1 MKTARDL
8 MTTPAECLAP
18 DETLVTAARMLSKYD
33 VGSMP
38 VVDGDTLV
46 GVVTDRD
53 IVINAVAKGLDPQE
67 TPVTQ
72 IATSNVVT
80 VEASANATEVAAL
93 MAEHQVRRL
102 PVVDG
107 GKVVGMVAQAD
118 VARDLDEGT
127 TGEVVEEISQ
137 S

>member
-1 MKTARDL
+1 MKTAKDL
-8 MTTPAECLAP
+8 MTSPAECLAP
-18 DETLVTAARMLSKYD
+18 DETILTAARMLSKYD

-38 VVDGDTLV
+38 IVDGDDLV
-46 GVVTDRD
+46 GVVTDLD
-53 IVINAVAKGLDPQE
+53 IVINAVAKGLDPKE
-67 TPVTQ
+67 TPIST
-72 IATSNVVT
+72 IASTNVVT
-80 VEASANATEVAAL
+80 VEASAPASEVASL

-118 VARDLDEGT
+118 VARDLDDGT

-137 S
+137 A

>member
-1 MKTARDL
+1 METAKDL
-8 MTTPAECLAP
+8 MTSPAECLAP

-38 VVDGDTLV
+38 ILDGDTLV

-53 IVINAVAKGLDPQE
+53 IVVEAIAKGLDPKD
-67 TPVTQ
+67 TPVSA
-72 IATSNVVT
+72 IASTNVVT
-80 VEASANATEVAAL
+80 IEASAPAEEVAAL
-93 MAEHQVRRL
+93 MAKHQVRRL

-107 GKVVGMVAQAD
+107 GQVVGVVAQAD
-118 VARDLDEGT
+118 VARELDEGP

-137 S
+137 

>member
-1 MKTARDL
+1 MKTAKDL
-8 MTTPAECLAP
+8 MTSPAECLAP

-38 VVDGDTLV
+38 ILDGDTLV

-53 IVINAVAKGLDPQE
+53 IVVEAIAKGLDPKD
-67 TPVTQ
+67 TPVSA
-72 IATSNVVT
+72 IASTNVVT
-80 VEASANATEVAAL
+80 IEASAPVEEVAAL

-107 GKVVGMVAQAD
+107 GKVVGVVAQAD
-118 VARDLDEGT
+118 VARELDEGT

-137 S
+137 

>member
-1 MKTARDL
+1 MKTAKDL
-8 MTTPAECLAP
+8 MTSPAECLAP
-18 DETLVTAARMLSKYD
+18 DESIATAARMLSKYD

-38 VVDGDTLV
+38 IVDGDTLV

-53 IVINAVAKGLDPQE
+53 IVLKAVAKGLDPKE
-67 TPVTQ
+67 TAVSD
-72 IATSNVVT
+72 IASKNVVT
-80 VEASANATEVAAL
+80 VEASAAASEVAQL
-93 MAEHQVRRL
+93 MSEHQVRRL

-118 VARDLDEGT
+118 VARVLDEGT

-137 S
+137 Q

>member
-1 MKTARDL
+1 MKTAKDL
-8 MTTPAECLAP
+8 MTSPAECLAP

-38 VVDGDTLV
+38 ILDGDTLV

-53 IVINAVAKGLDPQE
+53 IVVEAIAKGLDPKD
-67 TPVTQ
+67 TPVSA
-72 IATSNVVT
+72 IASTNVVT
-80 VEASANATEVAAL
+80 IEASAPAEEVAAL
-93 MAEHQVRRL
+93 MAKHQVRRL

-107 GKVVGMVAQAD
+107 GKVVGVVAQAD
-118 VARDLDEGT
+118 VARELDEGT

-137 S
+137 

>member
-1 MKTARDL
+1 MKTAKDL
-8 MTTPAECLAP
+8 MTSPAECLAP
-18 DETLVTAARMLSKYD
+18 DETVVTAARMLSKYD

-38 VVDGDTLV
+38 ILDGDTLV

-53 IVINAVAKGLDPQE
+53 IVVQAIAKGLDPAT
-67 TPVTQ
+67 TPVTD
-72 IATSNVVT
+72 IANTNVVT
-80 VEASANATEVAAL
+80 VESSAPASEVAAL

-107 GKVVGMVAQAD
+107 GKVVGVVAQAD
-118 VARDLDEGT
+118 VARDLDEAT

-137 S
+137 Q